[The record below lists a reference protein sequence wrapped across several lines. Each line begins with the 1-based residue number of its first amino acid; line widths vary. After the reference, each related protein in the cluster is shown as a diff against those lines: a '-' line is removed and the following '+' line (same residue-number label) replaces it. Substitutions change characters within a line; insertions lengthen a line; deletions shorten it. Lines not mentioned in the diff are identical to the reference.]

1 MADKFPMISGVH
13 FEQKPERLKIVLPL
27 KRNWPFLIVYTILV
41 ITWLVM
47 MVWGLIFI
55 VQVALS
61 RERYGFVF
69 ILMLLIGLL
78 IMWRFGRFLWRQWS
92 SYASDREILF
102 INPEVLIVR
111 RPVSIWGN
119 TDAYDMK
126 HVRPFY
132 ESAKPPALAFD
143 YGSHHI
149 YTGEAL
155 TAEARESLRRFLN
168 AQYFPGRDEDDE

>member
-1 MADKFPMISGVH
+1 MISGVH
-13 FEQKPERLKIVLPL
+13 FEQKPERLKIVLPV
-27 KRNWPFLIVYTILV
+27 KRNWPFLIIYTILML
-41 ITWLVM
+41 TWLVM
-47 MVWGLIFI
+47 MIWGLIFI

-69 ILMLLIGLL
+69 IIMLLIGLL
-78 IMWRFGRFLWRQWS
+78 IMWRFGRFLWRQWAN
-92 SYASDREILF
+92 YMSDREILF

-132 ESAKPPALAFD
+132 ESANPPALAFD
-143 YGSHHI
+143 YGSHHV

-155 TAEARESLRRFLN
+155 TAEAREALRQFLN
-168 AQYFPGRDEDDE
+168 VQYFPDHDEDEE